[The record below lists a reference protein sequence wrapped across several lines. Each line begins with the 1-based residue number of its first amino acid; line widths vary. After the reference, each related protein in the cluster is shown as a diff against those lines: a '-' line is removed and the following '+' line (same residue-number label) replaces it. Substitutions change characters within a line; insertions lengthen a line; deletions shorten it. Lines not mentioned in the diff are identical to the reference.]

1 MAIELPDDLIQLQR
15 TAVAAQAEATSA
27 GYSPEAWRPWL
38 DAAQA
43 VQAAVTAHAEATGAS
58 RYEVEMAVKK
68 AGREG

>member
-1 MAIELPDDLIQLQR
+1 MAIELPDELIQLQR
-15 TAVAAQAEATSA
+15 AAVAARGKAVKE

-38 DAAQA
+38 DAAEK
-43 VQAAVTAHAEATGAS
+43 VQAAVTAWAEATGAS